1 MSKTNVDR
9 HLERK
14 LKDPFFKEL
23 YELEIQKA
31 QIAKLLIAQRSKRK
45 LTQGQLARKLGVT
58 QQQISKIENGN
69 FTDLKVV
76 QKVLLTLGHSIRV
89 VAVPLSSKSRKDLK
103 AA

>member
-14 LKDPFFKEL
+14 LKDPLFKEL
-23 YELEIQKA
+23 YELEMQKA
-31 QIAKLLIAQRSKRK
+31 QIAKLLITERSKRN
-45 LTQGQLARKLGVT
+45 LTQGQLVRKLGIT

-69 FTDLKVV
+69 FTDLKVI

-89 VAVPLSSKSRKDLK
+89 VAVPLRSKARKDLK

>member
-1 MSKTNVDR
+1 MNKTNVDR

-14 LKDPFFKEL
+14 LKDPLFGEL
-23 YELEIQKA
+23 YELEMQKA
-31 QIAKLLIAQRSKRK
+31 QIAKLLIAERAKRG

-89 VAVPLSSKSRKDLK
+89 VAVPLRSKTRKDLR

>member
-1 MSKTNVDR
+1 MSKTNLDR

-14 LKDPFFKEL
+14 LKDPLLGEL
-23 YELEIQKA
+23 YELEMQKA
-31 QIAKLLIAQRSKRK
+31 QIAKLLIAERAKRG

-89 VAVPLSSKSRKDLK
+89 VAVPLRSKTRKDLR

>member
-1 MSKTNVDR
+1 MR
-9 HLERK
+9 EGRAG
-14 LKDPFFKEL
+14 E
-23 YELEIQKA
+23 A
-31 QIAKLLIAQRSKRK
+31 QIAKLLIAERTKRN
-45 LTQGQLARKLGVT
+45 LTQGQLACKLGVA

-89 VAVPLSSKSRKDLK
+89 VAVPLRPKTKKDLK

>member
-14 LKDPFFKEL
+14 LKDPLFREL
-23 YELEIQKA
+23 YELEMQKA
-31 QIAKLLIAQRSKRK
+31 QIAKLLIAERTKRN

-89 VAVPLSSKSRKDLK
+89 VAVPLRSKTKKDLK

>member
-14 LKDPFFKEL
+14 LKDPLFKEL

>member
-1 MSKTNVDR
+1 MKKTNVDK

-14 LKDPFFKEL
+14 LKDPLFREL
-23 YELEIQKA
+23 YELDMQKA
-31 QIAKLLIAQRSKRK
+31 QIAKLLIAERSKRN

-58 QQQISKIENGN
+58 QQQISKMENGN

-76 QKVLLTLGHSIRV
+76 QKALLTLGHSIRV
-89 VAVPLSSKSRKDLK
+89 VTVPLGPKARKDLK

>member
-1 MSKTNVDR
+1 MAKTNVDR

-14 LKDPFFKEL
+14 LGDPLFREL
-23 YELEIQKA
+23 YELEMQKA
-31 QIAKLLIAQRSKRK
+31 QITRLLIAERIKRK
-45 LTQGQLARKLGVT
+45 LTQGQLARKLGVS

-89 VAVPLSSKSRKDLK
+89 VAVPLSAKVRKDLK

>member
-14 LKDPFFKEL
+14 LKDSLFKEL
-23 YELEIQKA
+23 YELEMQKA
-31 QIAKLLIAQRSKRK
+31 QIAKLLIAERSKRN

-89 VAVPLSSKSRKDLK
+89 VAVPLRSKARKNLK

>member
-1 MSKTNVDR
+1 MAKTNVDR

-14 LKDPFFKEL
+14 LKNPVFREL
-23 YELEIQKA
+23 YELEMQKA
-31 QIAKLLIAQRSKRK
+31 QIAKLLIAERVKRG
-45 LTQGQLARKLGVT
+45 LTQGQLARKLGVS
-58 QQQISKIENGN
+58 QQQVSKIENGN

-89 VAVPLSSKSRKDLK
+89 VAVPLRAKARKDLE

>member
-1 MSKTNVDR
+1 MAKTNVDR

-14 LKDPFFKEL
+14 LKDPVFREL
-23 YELEIQKA
+23 YELEMQKA
-31 QIAKLLIAQRSKRK
+31 QIAKLLIAERVKRG
-45 LTQGQLARKLGVT
+45 LTQGQLARKLGVS

-76 QKVLLTLGHSIRV
+76 QRVLLTLGHSIRV
-89 VAVPLSSKSRKDLK
+89 VAVPLRAKARKEQR

>member
-1 MSKTNVDR
+1 MAKTNVDR

-14 LKDPFFKEL
+14 LKDPLFREL
-23 YELEIQKA
+23 YELEMQKA
-31 QIAKLLIAQRSKRK
+31 KIAKLLIAERSKRK

-69 FTDLKVV
+69 FTDLRVV
-76 QKVLLTLGHSIRV
+76 QKVLLTLGHSVRV
-89 VAVPLSSKSRKDLK
+89 VAVPLRPKARKDLE

>member
-1 MSKTNVDR
+1 MSKTNLDR

-14 LKDPFFKEL
+14 LKDPLLGEL
-23 YELEIQKA
+23 YELEMQKA
-31 QIAKLLIAQRSKRK
+31 QIAKLLIAERAKRG

-58 QQQISKIENGN
+58 QQQNSKIENGN

-89 VAVPLSSKSRKDLK
+89 VAVPLRSKTRKDLR

>member
-1 MSKTNVDR
+1 MRKTNVDR

-14 LKDPFFKEL
+14 LKDPFFREL

-31 QIAKLLIAQRSKRK
+31 QIAKLLIAERSKRK
-45 LTQGQLARKLGVT
+45 LTQGQLSRKLGVT

-69 FTDLKVV
+69 FTDLRVV
-76 QKVLLTLGHSIRV
+76 QKVLLTMGHSIRV
-89 VAVPLSSKSRKDLK
+89 VAVPLRAKARKDLK

>member
-9 HLERK
+9 HLEGK
-14 LKDPFFKEL
+14 LKDPFFREL

-31 QIAKLLIAQRSKRK
+31 QIAKLLIAERSKRN

-89 VAVPLSSKSRKDLK
+89 VAVPLRAKTRKEQQ

>member
-1 MSKTNVDR
+1 MSKTNLDR

-14 LKDPFFKEL
+14 LKDPLFGEL
-23 YELEIQKA
+23 YELEMQKA
-31 QIAKLLIAQRSKRK
+31 QITKLLIAERAKRG

-89 VAVPLSSKSRKDLK
+89 IVVPLRSKTRKDLR